1 LDVVHD
7 RHSRLGGWDRDWVAM
22 HWVLPRHLHL
32 LVDVVGGVAEHD
44 LYDAVVHTD
53 LHPQQCDEDA
63 GVAVVDQIQSMAQ
76 YQSWM
81 RMNVCN
87 WGLEFD
93 NCLEHHGHHHY
104 HYHEEVVVVVE
115 EDAGQDRMVVLH
127 QSHHRHRYHCQTCQ
141 TTTWNWQY
149 DPNSIVDTFD
159 SADVDAEAGAVASI
173 ASSSHHLRHSPPR
186 RHPHRQP
193 NAIQNFG
200 SMQSS
205 LHRLHC
211 HHPNWVVWSDDDSHD
226 LDYSEEGDSY
236 NTPYIEYW

>member
-1 LDVVHD
+1 MDVVHD

-32 LVDVVGGVAEHD
+32 LVDVVVVVGGVAEHD

-93 NCLEHHGHHHY
+93 NCLEHRGHHHHHHY
-104 HYHEEVVVVVE
+104 HEEEVVVV
-115 EDAGQDRMVVLH
+115 EDAGQDRMVALH
-127 QSHHRHRYHCQTCQ
+127 QSHHRHRHRHHHCQTCQ

-173 ASSSHHLRHSPPR
+173 ASSSH
-186 RHPHRQP
+186 
-193 NAIQNFG
+193 
-200 SMQSS
+200 
-205 LHRLHC
+205 
-211 HHPNWVVWSDDDSHD
+211 
-226 LDYSEEGDSY
+226 
-236 NTPYIEYW
+236 